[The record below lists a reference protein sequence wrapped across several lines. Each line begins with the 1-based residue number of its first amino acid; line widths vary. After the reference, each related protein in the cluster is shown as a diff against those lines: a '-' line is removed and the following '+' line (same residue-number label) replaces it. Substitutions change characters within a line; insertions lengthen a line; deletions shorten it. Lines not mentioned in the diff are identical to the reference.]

1 MQGLPHPLL
10 SGPSLMLGSSCGQ
23 RETASICHPS
33 QKAGAGLAPSS
44 LTATPHILSAGPVCP
59 PCQVYL
65 RPLPVVFFF
74 FKKPQLPALFSH
86 HPLPLSHT
94 QAPGMSHLYHPVTLP
109 PPASSSCPILLPVPP
124 STLTS
129 HLGMSDQTTNQALLL
144 LHLKLAVA
152 PDTLQTLLV
161 ILHVS

>member
-1 MQGLPHPLL
+1 MPPQPESWCWLGPFLSHRHPPHPV
-10 SGPSLMLGSSCGQ
+10 SRSC
-23 RETASICHPS
+23 
-33 QKAGAGLAPSS
+33 LSS
-44 LTATPHILSAGPVCP
+44 LSSLPQASASC
-59 PCQVYL
+59 
-65 RPLPVVFFF
+65 FFF

-109 PPASSSCPILLPVPP
+109 PPASSSCPILLPMPP